1 MDSAAGFW
9 LANPAAR
16 RHVRVCNTNDSA
28 AFSHFLLDPWIASG
42 ISERRGRFGV
52 ARQLLGFEAQI
63 EEEAWRAVNFLR
75 RLAVLLSRWMDDVS
89 LAVIPIGGVIRPA
102 RKIQLVEQED
112 LAFNVQ
118 PSGGRSARRAI
129 GARLRFVEGRI
140 AEDSEAGV
148 GSRLAGGQ
156 IELILARR
164 RFVFRSLEL
173 PQQAAEFLDA
183 IVRSQIDR
191 LTPWNPSQAVFGCAA
206 PTETSNG
213 RIGVVVAATARSSVM
228 PFIAALETLNPNSI
242 IVSAAS
248 DVTDDEKARTIVYSQ
263 QTHRERSMRRTR
275 RILIVAPAAAGITA
289 VAAFATWIFV
299 GADLETSRAQ
309 VSQQMAERRVAL
321 LSGRPGVFE
330 ETATKLAQKKRES
343 AATVI
348 VLELLS
354 QALPDD
360 TYLTELRVADG
371 KLEITGV
378 TREAASLIQ
387 IIEQTDQFKN
397 ATFFAPTTRGPL
409 EVGEQFHIEAQI
421 VPYFPALP

>member
-1 MDSAAGFW
+1 
-9 LANPAAR
+9 
-16 RHVRVCNTNDSA
+16 
-28 AFSHFLLDPWIASG
+28 
-42 ISERRGRFGV
+42 
-52 ARQLLGFEAQI
+52 
-63 EEEAWRAVNFLR
+63 VNFLR

-89 LAVIPIGGVIRPA
+89 LAIISISGVIRPV
-102 RKIQLVEQED
+102 RKFQLVEQED
-112 LAFNVQ
+112 LAFSVQ
-118 PSGGRSARRAI
+118 PSRGRPARRAI

-140 AEDSEAGV
+140 AEDSGAAV

-156 IELILARR
+156 IDLILARR

-173 PQQAAEFLDA
+173 PQQAADFLDG

-191 LTPWNPSQAVFGCAA
+191 LTPWDLSQAVFGCGA
-206 PTETSNG
+206 PTETSSG

-228 PFIAALETLNPNSI
+228 PFIAALETLKPNSI
-242 IVSAAS
+242 VVSAAS
-248 DVTDDEKARTIVYSQ
+248 DGEKAGTIVYSQ
-263 QTHRERSMRRTR
+263 QTHRELSMRRMR
-275 RILIVAPAAAGITA
+275 RFLIAAPAAAGITA

-299 GADLETSRAQ
+299 GADLEASRAQ
-309 VSQQMAERRVAL
+309 VSRQMAERRVAL

-330 ETATKLAQKKRES
+330 ETAAKLAQKKRES

-348 VLELLS
+348 VLESLS

-397 ATFFAPTTRGPL
+397 ATFFAPTTRAPL

>member
-1 MDSAAGFW
+1 
-9 LANPAAR
+9 
-16 RHVRVCNTNDSA
+16 
-28 AFSHFLLDPWIASG
+28 
-42 ISERRGRFGV
+42 
-52 ARQLLGFEAQI
+52 
-63 EEEAWRAVNFLR
+63 VNFLR
-75 RLAVLLSRWMDDVS
+75 RLGVLLLRWMDDVS
-89 LAVIPIGGVIRPA
+89 LAVISISGAIRPV
-102 RKIQLVEQED
+102 RKFQLVEQED

-118 PSGGRSARRAI
+118 PSRGRTARRAI
-129 GARLRFVEGRI
+129 GQLRFVGGRI
-140 AEDSEAGV
+140 VEDSGAEV
-148 GSRLAGGQ
+148 GSRLADGQ

-173 PQQAAEFLDA
+173 PQQAADFLDG

-191 LTPWNPSQAVFGCAA
+191 LTPWNPSQAVFGCGA
-206 PTETSNG
+206 PTETSSG
-213 RIGVVVAATARSSVM
+213 RIGVVVAATARSSVL
-228 PFIAALETLNPNSI
+228 PFIAALETLKPNSI

-248 DVTDDEKARTIVYSQ
+248 DGADDEKARTIVYSQ
-263 QTHRERSMRRTR
+263 QTHRELSMRRMR
-275 RILIVAPAAAGITA
+275 RFLIAAPAAAGITA

-299 GADLETSRAQ
+299 GADLEASRTQ

-330 ETATKLAQKKRES
+330 ETASKLAQKKRES

-348 VLELLS
+348 VLESLS

-378 TREAASLIQ
+378 TREAASLIP

-397 ATFFAPTTRGPL
+397 ATFFAPTTRAPL

-421 VPYFPALP
+421 APYFPVLR

>member
-1 MDSAAGFW
+1 M
-9 LANPAAR
+9 
-16 RHVRVCNTNDSA
+16 
-28 AFSHFLLDPWIASG
+28 
-42 ISERRGRFGV
+42 
-52 ARQLLGFEAQI
+52 
-63 EEEAWRAVNFLR
+63 NFLR
-75 RLAVLLSRWMDDVS
+75 RLAVLLSRWIDDVS
-89 LAVIPIGGVIRPA
+89 LAVLSIRGVIRPV
-102 RKIQLVEQED
+102 RKFQLVEQED

-118 PSGGRSARRAI
+118 PSRGRSARREI

-140 AEDSEAGV
+140 AEDSGAGV

-173 PQQAAEFLDA
+173 PQQAADFLDA

-191 LTPWNPSQAVFGCAA
+191 LTPWNPSQAVFGCGA
-206 PTETSNG
+206 PTETSSG
-213 RIGVVVAATARSSVM
+213 RIDVVVAATARSSVM

-248 DVTDDEKARTIVYSQ
+248 DGADDEKARTIVYSQ
-263 QTHRERSMRRTR
+263 QTHRELSMRRMR
-275 RILIVAPAAAGITA
+275 RFLIAAPAAAGITA

-299 GADLETSRAQ
+299 GADLEASRAQ
-309 VSQQMAERRVAL
+309 VSRQMAERRVAL

-330 ETATKLAQKKRES
+330 ETAAQLAQKKRES

-348 VLELLS
+348 VLESLS

-397 ATFFAPTTRGPL
+397 ATFFAPTTRAPL

>member
-1 MDSAAGFW
+1 M
-9 LANPAAR
+9 
-16 RHVRVCNTNDSA
+16 
-28 AFSHFLLDPWIASG
+28 
-42 ISERRGRFGV
+42 
-52 ARQLLGFEAQI
+52 
-63 EEEAWRAVNFLR
+63 NFLR

-89 LAVIPIGGVIRPA
+89 LAVISISGVIRPI
-102 RKIQLVEQED
+102 RKFQVAEQED

-118 PSGGRSARRAI
+118 PISARSARRAA

-140 AEDSEAGV
+140 PEDTAAEV
-148 GSRLAGGQ
+148 GSQLEGGQ

-173 PQQAAEFLDA
+173 PQQAADFLDA

-191 LTPWNPSQAVFGCAA
+191 LTPWPPSQALFGHGP
-206 PTETSNG
+206 PTETSSG

-228 PFIAALETLNPNSI
+228 PFIAALETLKPNSI

-248 DVTDDEKARTIVYSQ
+248 DEADDEKARTIVYSQ
-263 QTHRERSMRRTR
+263 QTHRQLSMRRMR
-275 RILIVAPAAAGITA
+275 RFLIAAPAAAGITA

-299 GADLETSRAQ
+299 DAHLEASRVQ
-309 VSQQMAERRVAL
+309 VSRQMAERRVAL

-330 ETATKLAQKKRES
+330 ETAAKLAQKKRKS

-348 VLELLS
+348 VLESLS

-387 IIEQTDQFKN
+387 IIEQTDQFRN
-397 ATFFAPTTRGPL
+397 ATFFAPTTRAPL

-421 VPYFPALP
+421 VPYFPTPP